1 MLGHRKP
8 TRTDVITEYRRDA
21 LLTAAVRVFG
31 EHGFDAATM
40 EQIAREADVAK
51 GTTYLY
57 YASKQSIYDAAL
69 SHGLAELDA
78 RTDDAIKRALNL
90 HEAIPAFITVRAKY
104 FFEHRDFF
112 RMYVAAMARQVTSV
126 KPRSSEFQG
135 MVDRQTRRLE
145 DAIGRAIG
153 RGEIPRVN
161 AGAAATAIFDLTRG
175 LVARG
180 VVATRAFDV
189 KREVAFVTS
198 LVWQGLGHGTGLR
211 AQGSRLK
218 AQRLKAQGSG
228 LKGQTEGR
236 QGESKGVRKMRR
248 AIVWTI

>member
-78 RTDDAIKRALNL
+78 RTHDAIKRAFNL
-90 HEAIPAFITVRAKY
+90 HEAIPAFVTARAQY

-112 RMYVAAMARQVTSV
+112 RMYVAAIARQITSV

-145 DAIGRAIG
+145 DAIVRAIG
-153 RGEIPRVN
+153 RGEIPRVD

-180 VVATRAFDV
+180 IVATRTFDV

-198 LVWQGLGHGTGLR
+198 LVWQGLGHGSGRTHRSLGEGGHGSRRTHRSLG
-211 AQGSRLK
+211 AGGQGSRLK
-218 AQRLKAQGSG
+218 TQGSG
-228 LKGQTEGR
+228 KA
-236 QGESKGVRKMRR
+236 KAK
-248 AIVWTI
+248 A

>member
-69 SHGLAELDA
+69 SHGLAELDV
-78 RTDDAIKRALNL
+78 RTHDAIRQALNL
-90 HEAIPAFITVRAKY
+90 HEAIPAFVTARARY

-112 RMYVAAMARQVTSV
+112 RMYVAAIARQVTSV

-145 DAIGRAIG
+145 DAIVRAIG

-180 VVATRAFDV
+180 IVATRAFDV

-198 LVWQGLGHGTGLR
+198 LVWQGLGHGSG
-211 AQGSRLK
+211 
-218 AQRLKAQGSG
+218 LKAQGSG
-228 LKGQTEGR
+228 LRVQGSGLKAQGSDRQTGR
-236 QGESKGVRKMRR
+236 RR
-248 AIVWTI
+248 QRRDEDA